1 MESLTHDAEDPTVPL
16 TPEPGQSTT
25 AISSLDLPSAS
36 ERASVLESLAAS
48 GSLVAVP
55 RVLLRDTD
63 TNQETSAGPGP
74 VVRVGSPE
82 MPEPAASPGRL
93 QLLGEIARG
102 GMGAILKGRD
112 NDIGRD
118 LAVKV
123 LLEQHSERT
132 DLVQR
137 FIEEAQIAGQLQHPG
152 VVPVYELGQFADRRP
167 FFSMKLV
174 KGRTLADLLADRLDQ
189 GPALDLPRFLG
200 IFHQVCQTVAYAHA
214 RGVIHRDLKPS
225 NVMVGNF
232 GEVQVMDWGLAKV
245 LPRGGAS
252 ADDAAGLVDV
262 HETVIATARSTLG
275 LDQSQAGSVLGTP
288 AYMAPEQALGELDT
302 VDERSDVFSLGSIL
316 CEILTGQ
323 PAFSGRGRGEIMRK
337 AARGDVADAFVRLD
351 ACGADLE
358 LIALSRACLA
368 AERED
373 RPRDAGAV
381 AARLASHLAGV
392 QERLRTAEVAH
403 AAESARALE
412 AERTTAFAEARAR
425 AERRARRMTTGLA
438 ASLLALTTLGGLT
451 FTYILYQR
459 QARAASIERIVVRA
473 TTLLDQARAQSE
485 DVTRWRM
492 ALEAVQQV
500 EDDPGP
506 IGPDVRAHI
515 DKIKAEARSGLDS
528 AVRDTTLRQ
537 KLVDVRASQQDAG
550 PEATDLAYAEAFR
563 AADLDIDTLD
573 AAEAAAR
580 IRRRTAP
587 LVVELAAYLD
597 HWGDVRRQAGRPAPK
612 WRKPLEVARAA
623 DSDDYRNR
631 LRTLLT
637 TSDPETDPA
646 RLKSLATEPGAAEL
660 PAPTAVLLSGALERA
675 RDRDTA
681 VGLLRQAVI
690 QHPDD
695 VWVNFTLA
703 GTLQK
708 MAPAPRDEAVRYYTA
723 ARALRPETA
732 HDLAHLLEETGRG
745 DEAVATFRALAA
757 LRPDSR
763 NLACFG
769 SALKAR
775 GQANEAVGVLARAVA
790 AARDLIQRNPNDHES
805 HFRLGYA
812 LKAQGKLT
820 DAEAEY
826 RAALKL
832 KSNAPVIHDNLGDV
846 LSAQRRHAEAETEY
860 RAALKLDPD
869 YALAHDSLGDAL
881 IAQKKLA
888 EAEAEY
894 RAALKLKPDYA
905 VAHNDLGFA
914 LYEQKKAADAEAEYR
929 AALKLRPDYTVAQLN
944 LGNALWAQKKHVE
957 AEAEYRAAVKLHPHD
972 VDAHNNL
979 SWALSQQNKHPEA
992 EAEARAALKLKPD
1005 DSGAHNN
1012 LGFALQGQGKLAD
1025 AEAEYRTALKLDPDR
1040 PAFHDNLAGALFQQ
1054 RKFAEAEA
1062 EARAT
1067 LKLSPEYAT
1076 AHNGLGSALYHQNRP
1091 AEAEVEFRAALR
1103 LQPDDADIH
1112 NNLGNALSAQRKLV
1126 EAEAEYRAGL
1136 KLKRDDAQ
1144 HHFNFAQALL
1154 QQNRPVEAE
1163 AEFRVAVKLKPDNAE
1178 AHDNLGDALMAQNKP
1193 AEAETEYRA
1202 ALKLNPNF
1210 AVAHTDLARALSAQG
1225 KHAEVEVEF
1234 RRALKFDPDN
1244 ADFHYNLGNALRAQD
1259 KLAGAEAEYR
1269 AALQR
1274 KPDFPEAHCN
1284 LGHLL
1289 GRAGRYAEALEE
1301 FRRGHELGSRRPGW
1315 PYPSAQWVRDCERM
1329 VALSARLPAV
1339 LKGNDHP
1346 TDAADRITFGQLCYD
1361 RKLHAAATKL
1371 YSQAFHSDPKLADD
1385 RQAGHMYNAACSAA
1399 LAGCGQCNDD
1409 PPPNDLARA
1418 SLRAQALGWLNAELT
1433 AWSKVL
1439 DGASPQGRSTVVQ
1452 TLHHWLIDSDLAGV
1466 RDPASLSRLPEGER
1480 NSWQALWKN
1489 VDALLKKAKG

>member
-1 MESLTHDAEDPTVPL
+1 
-16 TPEPGQSTT
+16 
-25 AISSLDLPSAS
+25 
-36 ERASVLESLAAS
+36 
-48 GSLVAVP
+48 
-55 RVLLRDTD
+55 
-63 TNQETSAGPGP
+63 
-74 VVRVGSPE
+74 
-82 MPEPAASPGRL
+82 MPEPPGQPGRL

-102 GMGAILKGRD
+102 GMGAIIKGRD

-118 LAVKV
+118 LVVKV
-123 LLEQHSERT
+123 LLEKHRERA

-137 FIEEAQIAGQLQHPG
+137 FVEEAQIAGQLQHPG

-167 FFSMKLV
+167 FFTMKLV
-174 KGRTLADLLADRLDQ
+174 KGRTLADLLEDRCDK

-200 IFHQVCQTVAYAHA
+200 IVHQVCQTVAYAHA

-252 ADDAAGLVDV
+252 ADDAAGMVDV

-288 AYMAPEQALGELDT
+288 AYMAPEQALGDLDT

-323 PAFSGRGRGEIMRK
+323 PAFTGRGRGEIMRK
-337 AARGDVADAFVRLD
+337 AARADVADAFSRLD

-381 AARLASHLAGV
+381 AARLAAHLAGV
-392 QERLRTAEVAH
+392 QERLRAAEVAH

-412 AERTTAFAEARAR
+412 AERTTALAEARAR

-451 FTYILYQR
+451 FTYVLYQR
-459 QARAASIERIVVRA
+459 QARTAAIERVVVRA

-500 EDDPGP
+500 EDDPGAVT
-506 IGPDVRAHI
+506 PDVRAHI
-515 DKIKAEARSGLDS
+515 DQIKAEARSGLD
-528 AVRDTTLRQ
+528 AAERDATLRQ

-563 AADLDIDTLD
+563 AADLDIDALD

-580 IRRRTAP
+580 LRRRPAP

-623 DSDDYRNR
+623 DPDDYRNR
-631 LRTLLT
+631 LRNLLT
-637 TSDPETDPA
+637 TADPKADVA
-646 RLKSLATEPGAAEL
+646 KLKSLATEPGAAEL
-660 PAPTAVLLSGALERA
+660 PAPTAVLLAGALERA

-681 VGLLRQAVI
+681 VGLLRQAVMR
-690 QHPDD
+690 HPDD
-695 VWVNFTLA
+695 VWVNFALA

-708 MAPAPRDEAVRYYTA
+708 LTPLPRDEAVRYYTA

-732 HDLAHLLEETGRG
+732 HDLAHLLEELGRG

-757 LRPDSR
+757 RRPDSR

-769 SALKAR
+769 SSLKAE
-775 GQANEAVGVLARAVA
+775 GQANEAVEVLARAAA
-790 AARDLIQRNPNDHES
+790 AARDLIQRNPNDHEG

-812 LKAQGKLT
+812 LKAQGNFA
-820 DAEAEY
+820 DAEAEL
-826 RAALKL
+826 RAELKL
-832 KSNAPVIHDNLGDV
+832 EPDAPVVHGNLGDA
-846 LSAQRRHAEAETEY
+846 LSGQGRYTDADAEY

-869 YALAHDSLGDAL
+869 YALAHDRLGDAL
-881 IAQKKLA
+881 MAQKKHA

-894 RAALKLKPDYA
+894 RMAIKLKPDYA
-905 VAHNDLGFA
+905 VARNDLGFA
-914 LYEQKKAADAEAEYR
+914 LYEQNKAADAEAEYR

-944 LGNALWAQKKHVE
+944 LGNALWAQNKHAE
-957 AEAEYRAAVKLHPHD
+957 AEAEYRAAVKRNPHD
-972 VDAHNNL
+972 ADAHNNL
-979 SWALSQQNKHPEA
+979 SWALSQQNKHAEA
-992 EAEARAALKLKPD
+992 EAEARAALKLNPD
-1005 DSGAHNN
+1005 HSGAHNN

-1025 AEAEYRTALKLDPDR
+1025 AEVEYRTALKLDPDN
-1040 PAFHDNLAGALFQQ
+1040 AVAHDNLAGELFQQ
-1054 RKFAEAEA
+1054 RKFAGAEA
-1062 EARAT
+1062 EARAA
-1067 LKLSPEYAT
+1067 LKLSPEDAA
-1076 AHNGLGSALYHQNRP
+1076 AHNSLGSALFHQNRP

-1103 LQPDDADIH
+1103 LQSDDADVH
-1112 NNLGNALSAQRKLV
+1112 NNLGNALSAQGKLV
-1126 EAEAEYRAGL
+1126 EAEEEYRAGL
-1136 KLKRDDAQ
+1136 KLNRDDAQ
-1144 HHFNFAQALL
+1144 HHLNFAGTLL
-1154 QQNRPVEAE
+1154 RQNRLAEAE
-1163 AEFRVAVKLKPDNAE
+1163 AEFRVAVKLKPNNAE
-1178 AHDNLGDALMAQNKP
+1178 VHDRLGDALTAQQKRAQ
-1193 AEAETEYRA
+1193 AEAEYRA
-1202 ALKLNPNF
+1202 ALKLKPDY
-1210 AVAHTDLARALSAQG
+1210 AVAHNDLGSVLSAQG
-1225 KHAEVEVEF
+1225 KHAEAEAEYRAALKLEPENAHAHTSLAGALIDQNKPAEAEVEF
-1234 RRALKFDPDN
+1234 RRALKLEPDN

-1269 AALQR
+1269 AALKR
-1274 KPDFPEAHCN
+1274 NPHHPEAHCN

-1289 GRAGRYAEALEE
+1289 KRAGRYAEALEE
-1301 FRRGHELGSRRPGW
+1301 FRRGHDLGSPQPGW
-1315 PYPSAQWVRDCERM
+1315 SYPSAQWVRDCERM
-1329 VALSARLPAV
+1329 VALAGRLPAV

-1346 TDAADRITFGQLCYD
+1346 ADTAERITFAQLCYD
-1361 RKLHAAATKL
+1361 RKFHTVATRL
-1371 YSQAFHSDPKLADD
+1371 YTEAFHSDPKLADD
-1385 RQAGHMYNAACSAA
+1385 RQAGHTYNAACSAA
-1399 LAGCGQCNDD
+1399 LAGCGQCKDD
-1409 PPPNDLARA
+1409 PPPDEPARA
-1418 SLRAQALGWLNAELT
+1418 RLRAQSLGWLNAELT

-1439 DGASPQGRSTVVQ
+1439 DGASPQGRSTVVE
-1452 TLHHWLIDSDLAGV
+1452 TLHHWLEDSDLAGV

-1489 VDALLKKAKG
+1489 VDGLLKKAKG